1 MTATTRRMSIK
12 QHTNPPVHPKFVAS
26 KNDRMIAVDMSK
38 INDDSIMSQCV
49 NELKRF
55 LWHPIPSP
63 AMSPSPNPILPT
75 TPATAHPQTNT
86 EIAGTIMSA
95 TTTNKFLF
103 RHLPPELRNT
113 VYLEMVDPEVWYT
126 DRRVW
131 KILCRESRSYALSR
145 FGQPSRQLDVP
156 SKEFH
161 LRISRWTWHLKVDT
175 TGILPERSSNVI
187 DMACYWQKGSFR
199 RRS

>member
-113 VYLEMVDPEVWYT
+113 VYLEMVDPEVWNYPYP
-126 DRRVW
+126 DKRNPQ
-131 KILCRESRSYALSR
+131 ILSFYGSRHWRDLVTYQICRESRSYAL
-145 FGQPSRQLDVP
+145 
-156 SKEFH
+156 E
-161 LRISRWTWHLKVDT
+161 
-175 TGILPERSSNVI
+175 
-187 DMACYWQKGSFR
+187 
-199 RRS
+199 